1 MRRRISSTSIRMRNG
16 TGHRIYCFRA
26 ISRGSRTSTFQ
37 MFNRGKCCLP
47 ELRNQRLH
55 SNAPSSRALF
65 VNYSCFP
72 SREIP
77 KFSIRRV
84 RDEWGKGLAQRRTEI
99 RSREVEKY
107 RWNIGILLDILLVF
121 ERFSPPSSSHLM
133 FEKLY
138 DTMFLWGEVGARE
151 RWGESKLE
159 GTNEEGMGI
168 IDTRLDN
175 CMRDS
180 DWNKIQNLPSF

>member
-1 MRRRISSTSIRMRNG
+1 M
-16 TGHRIYCFRA
+16 
-26 ISRGSRTSTFQ
+26 
-37 MFNRGKCCLP
+37 
-47 ELRNQRLH
+47 
-55 SNAPSSRALF
+55 
-65 VNYSCFP
+65 
-72 SREIP
+72 
-77 KFSIRRV
+77 
-84 RDEWGKGLAQRRTEI
+84 
-99 RSREVEKY
+99 
-107 RWNIGILLDILLVF
+107 GILLDILLVF
-121 ERFSPPSSSHLM
+121 ERFSPPPSSHLM

-175 CMRDS
+175 RMRDS